1 MSMPAGSPY
10 ARPMPPPTRPL
21 PVFVLADISGSM
33 NDLRKI
39 DTLNDCVTTMIR
51 SFSAEDSL
59 RGEIKVGV
67 VTFGGTASLHQPL
80 VPAAQLEWTDMQAGG
95 RTPLGDAFTLLTDLL
110 EDEDAI
116 PKHAFMPVII
126 LVSDGKP
133 TDEWEE
139 PLERLLASPRGGKA
153 VRLAVGIGSDMEEE
167 DFDVLRKYIA
177 RPGTEPKRA
186 SEAHLLTRYFSW
198 VTMSVTAQART
209 GRQTTAEIDL
219 DELDDLLG

>member
-1 MSMPAGSPY
+1 MSPPA
-10 ARPMPPPTRPL
+10 RLL

-33 NDLRKI
+33 KDLRKI

-51 SFSAEDSL
+51 SFAAEDSL
-59 RGEIKVGV
+59 RGEIQVGV
-67 VTFGGTASLHQPL
+67 VTFGSTARLHQPL
-80 VPAAQLEWTDMQAGG
+80 VPATRLEWTDMQAGG
-95 RTPLGDAFTLLTDLL
+95 PTPLGGAFNLLTDLL
-110 EDEDAI
+110 ADEDVI
-116 PKHAFMPVII
+116 PKQAFMPVLI

-139 PLERLLASPRGGKA
+139 QLERLLASPRGGKA

-167 DFDVLRKYIA
+167 DFDVLRKFIA

-186 SEAHLLTRYFSW
+186 DEAHLLTRYFSW

-209 GRQTTAEIDL
+209 GRQTAAEIDL
-219 DELDDLLG
+219 DELDDFLG

>member
-21 PVFVLADISGSM
+21 PVFVLADISGSI

-67 VTFGGTASLHQPL
+67 ALSAARRACTSRS
-80 VPAAQLEWTDMQAGG
+80 PAAQLEWTDMQAGG

-209 GRQTTAEIDL
+209 GHQTTAEIDL

>member
-1 MSMPAGSPY
+1 
-10 ARPMPPPTRPL
+10 
-21 PVFVLADISGSM
+21 M

-51 SFSAEDSL
+51 SFATEDSL
-59 RGEIKVGV
+59 RGEIQVGV
-67 VTFGGTASLHQPL
+67 VTFGNTARLHQPL
-80 VPAAQLEWTDMQAGG
+80 VTATQLKWTDMQAGG
-95 RTPLGDAFTLLTDLL
+95 RTPLGGAFTLLTDLL
-110 EDEDAI
+110 ADEHVI
-116 PKHAFMPVII
+116 PKRAFMPVLI

-139 PLERLLASPRGGKA
+139 PLERLLASPRGEKA

-167 DFDVLRKYIA
+167 DFDVLRKFIA
-177 RPGTEPKRA
+177 QPGTEPKRA
-186 SEAHLLTRYFSW
+186 DEAHLLTRYFSW

-209 GRQTTAEIDL
+209 GRQTMAEIDL

>member
-1 MSMPAGSPY
+1 MSMPVDSRHS
-10 ARPMPPPTRPL
+10 RPVPPPARLL
-21 PVFVLADISGSM
+21 PVFLLADVSGSM

-51 SFSAEDSL
+51 GFAAEDSL
-59 RGEIKVGV
+59 RGEIQVGV
-67 VTFGGTASLHQPL
+67 VTFGSAARLHQPL
-80 VPAAQLEWTDMQAGG
+80 VPATRLEWTDMQAGG
-95 RTPLGDAFTLLTDLL
+95 RTPLGGAFTLLTGLL
-110 EDEDAI
+110 ADENVI
-116 PKHAFMPVII
+116 PKRAFMPVLI

-139 PLERLLASPRGGKA
+139 PLERLLASSRGEKA

-167 DFDVLRKYIA
+167 DFDVLRKFIA
-177 RPGTEPKRA
+177 QPGTEPKRA
-186 SEAHLLTRYFSW
+186 DEAHLLTRYFSW